1 MIEVEKLLEGKA
13 YDLNENIINTFEVG
27 QEYIYY
33 NKESNAVIQCEVD
46 EDGEEELVD
55 IIGFLVNTEVVDQ
68 NTNQWIKR
76 SMGDPFRD
84 IMDGVLRPGEL
95 VRFRNVVD
103 NEIIYTLT
111 EDVSDEYGIFM
122 VSENL
127 NDALSDMNDEF
138 DMDLLREFVKSQE
151 VEELII
157 EDMDEDDDEYEHGDD
172 CSCGHCHP
180 FDDEDDSPFEY
191 NFIPMTKL
199 IDYIDKYQAS
209 INYARQCMG

>member
-1 MIEVEKLLEGKA
+1 MIEVEKLLEGKV

-55 IIGFLVNTEVVDQ
+55 IIGFMVVTEVVDQ
-68 NTNQWIKR
+68 TKNQWNKR
-76 SMGDPFRD
+76 SLGDPFRD

-95 VRFRNVVD
+95 VRFRNAVD
-103 NEIIYTLT
+103 NEIVYTLT
-111 EDVSDEYGIFM
+111 EDVSDDYGIFM

-127 NDALSDMNDEF
+127 EDAMSDMNDEF

-157 EDMDEDDDEYEHGDD
+157 EEMGDDDDDYEHDDD
-172 CSCGHCHP
+172 CDCEHCHS
-180 FDDEDDSPFEY
+180 FNDDDSPFEY
-191 NFIPMTKL
+191 CFIPMTKL
-199 IDYIDKYQAS
+199 VDYIDRYQDS

>member
-1 MIEVEKLLEGKA
+1 MIEVEKLLEGKV

-55 IIGFLVNTEVVDQ
+55 IIGFMVITEVVDQ
-68 NTNQWIKR
+68 TKNQWNKR
-76 SMGDPFRD
+76 SLGDPFRD

-95 VRFRNVVD
+95 VRFRNAVD
-103 NEIIYTLT
+103 NEIVYTLT
-111 EDVSDEYGIFM
+111 EDVSDDYGIFM

-127 NDALSDMNDEF
+127 EDAMSDMNDEF

-157 EDMDEDDDEYEHGDD
+157 EEMGDDDEEEHDGDCD
-172 CSCGHCHP
+172 CEHCHS
-180 FDDEDDSPFEY
+180 FNDDDSPFEY
-191 NFIPMTKL
+191 CFIPMTKL
-199 IDYIDKYQAS
+199 VDYIDRYQDS

>member
-1 MIEVEKLLEGKA
+1 MIEVEKLLEGEV

-55 IIGFLVNTEVVDQ
+55 IIGFMVITEVVDQ
-68 NTNQWIKR
+68 TKNQWNKR
-76 SMGDPFRD
+76 SLGDPFRD
-84 IMDGVLRPGEL
+84 IMDGILRPGEL
-95 VRFRNVVD
+95 VRFRNAVD
-103 NEIIYTLT
+103 NEIVYTLT
-111 EDVSDEYGIFM
+111 EDVSDDYGIFM

-127 NDALSDMNDEF
+127 EDAMSDMNDEF

-157 EDMDEDDDEYEHGDD
+157 EEMGDDDEEEHDDD
-172 CSCGHCHP
+172 CDCEHCHS
-180 FDDEDDSPFEY
+180 FNDDDSPFEY
-191 NFIPMTKL
+191 CFIPMTKL
-199 IDYIDKYQAS
+199 VDYIDRYQDS

>member
-1 MIEVEKLLEGKA
+1 MIEVEKLLEGKV

-46 EDGEEELVD
+46 EDGEEELID
-55 IIGFLVNTEVVDQ
+55 IIGFMVVTEVVDQ
-68 NTNQWIKR
+68 TKNQWNKR
-76 SMGDPFRD
+76 SLGDPFRD

-95 VRFRNVVD
+95 VRFRNAVD
-103 NEIIYTLT
+103 NEIVYTLT
-111 EDVSDEYGIFM
+111 EDVSDDYGIFM

-127 NDALSDMNDEF
+127 EDAMSDMNDEF

-157 EDMDEDDDEYEHGDD
+157 EEMGDDDEDEHDDD
-172 CSCGHCHP
+172 CDCEHCHS
-180 FDDEDDSPFEY
+180 FNDDDSPFEY
-191 NFIPMTKL
+191 CFIPMTKL
-199 IDYIDKYQAS
+199 VDYIDRYQDS

>member
-1 MIEVEKLLEGKA
+1 MIEVEKLLEGKV

-55 IIGFLVNTEVVDQ
+55 IIGFMVVTEVVDQ
-68 NTNQWIKR
+68 TRNQWNKR
-76 SMGDPFRD
+76 SLGDPFRD

-95 VRFRNVVD
+95 VRFRNAVD
-103 NEIIYTLT
+103 NEIVYTLT
-111 EDVSDEYGIFM
+111 EDVSDDYGIFM

-127 NDALSDMNDEF
+127 EDAMSDMNDEF

-157 EDMDEDDDEYEHGDD
+157 EEMGDDDEDEHDDD
-172 CSCGHCHP
+172 CDCEHCHS
-180 FDDEDDSPFEY
+180 FNDDDSPFEY
-191 NFIPMTKL
+191 CFIPMTKL
-199 IDYIDKYQAS
+199 VDYIDRYQDS

>member
-1 MIEVEKLLEGKA
+1 MIEVEKLLEGKV

-33 NKESNAVIQCEVD
+33 NKDSNAVIQCEVD

-55 IIGFLVNTEVVDQ
+55 IIGFMVVTEVVDQ
-68 NTNQWIKR
+68 TKNQWNKR
-76 SMGDPFRD
+76 SLGDPFRD

-95 VRFRNVVD
+95 VRFRNAVD
-103 NEIIYTLT
+103 NEIVYTLT
-111 EDVSDEYGIFM
+111 EDVSDDYGIFM

-127 NDALSDMNDEF
+127 EDAMSDMNDEF

-157 EDMDEDDDEYEHGDD
+157 EEMGDDDEDEHDDD
-172 CSCGHCHP
+172 CDCEHCHS
-180 FDDEDDSPFEY
+180 FNDDDSPFEY
-191 NFIPMTKL
+191 CFIPMTKL
-199 IDYIDKYQAS
+199 VDYIDRYQDS
-209 INYARQCMG
+209 IHYARQCMG

>member
-1 MIEVEKLLEGKA
+1 MIEVEKLLEGKV

-55 IIGFLVNTEVVDQ
+55 IIGFMVVTEVVDQ
-68 NTNQWIKR
+68 TKNQWNKR
-76 SMGDPFRD
+76 SLGDPFRD

-95 VRFRNVVD
+95 VRFRNAVD
-103 NEIIYTLT
+103 NEIVYTLT
-111 EDVSDEYGIFM
+111 EDVSDDYGIFM

-127 NDALSDMNDEF
+127 EDAMSDMNDEF

-157 EDMDEDDDEYEHGDD
+157 EEMGDDDEEEHDED
-172 CSCGHCHP
+172 CDCEHCHS
-180 FDDEDDSPFEY
+180 FNDDDSPFEY
-191 NFIPMTKL
+191 CFIPMTKL
-199 IDYIDKYQAS
+199 VDYIDRYQDS

>member
-1 MIEVEKLLEGKA
+1 MIEVEKLLEGKV

-33 NKESNAVIQCEVD
+33 NKDSNAVIQCEVD

-55 IIGFLVNTEVVDQ
+55 IIGFMVVTEVVDQ
-68 NTNQWIKR
+68 NKNQWNKR
-76 SMGDPFRD
+76 SLGDPFRD

-95 VRFRNVVD
+95 VRFRNAVD
-103 NEIIYTLT
+103 NEIVYTLT
-111 EDVSDEYGIFM
+111 EDVSDDYGIFM

-127 NDALSDMNDEF
+127 EDAMSDMNDEF

-157 EDMDEDDDEYEHGDD
+157 EEMGDDDEYEHDDD
-172 CSCGHCHP
+172 CDCEHCHS
-180 FDDEDDSPFEY
+180 FNDDDSPFEY
-191 NFIPMTKL
+191 CFIPMTKL
-199 IDYIDKYQAS
+199 VDYIDRYQDS

>member
-1 MIEVEKLLEGKA
+1 MIEVEKLLEGKV

-55 IIGFLVNTEVVDQ
+55 IIGFMVVTEVVDQ
-68 NTNQWIKR
+68 NKNQWNKR
-76 SMGDPFRD
+76 SLGDPFRD

-95 VRFRNVVD
+95 VRFRNAVD
-103 NEIIYTLT
+103 NEIVYTLT
-111 EDVSDEYGIFM
+111 EDVSDDYGIFM

-127 NDALSDMNDEF
+127 EDAMSDMNDEF

-157 EDMDEDDDEYEHGDD
+157 EEMGDDDEDEHDDD
-172 CSCGHCHP
+172 CDCEHCHS
-180 FDDEDDSPFEY
+180 FNDDDSPFEY
-191 NFIPMTKL
+191 CFIPMTKL
-199 IDYIDKYQAS
+199 VDYIDRYQDS

>member
-1 MIEVEKLLEGKA
+1 MIEVEKLLEGKV

-33 NKESNAVIQCEVD
+33 NKDSNAVIQCEVD

-55 IIGFLVNTEVVDQ
+55 IIGFMVVTEVVDQ
-68 NTNQWIKR
+68 TKNQWNKR
-76 SMGDPFRD
+76 SLGDPFRD

-95 VRFRNVVD
+95 VRFRNAVD
-103 NEIIYTLT
+103 NEIVYTLT
-111 EDVSDEYGIFM
+111 EDVSDDYGIFM

-127 NDALSDMNDEF
+127 EDAMSDMNDEF

-157 EDMDEDDDEYEHGDD
+157 EEMGDDDEEEHDDDCDCEHGHSFND
-172 CSCGHCHP
+172 
-180 FDDEDDSPFEY
+180 DDSPFEY
-191 NFIPMTKL
+191 CFIPMTKL
-199 IDYIDKYQAS
+199 VDYIDRYQDS

>member
-1 MIEVEKLLEGKA
+1 MIEVEKLLEGKV

-55 IIGFLVNTEVVDQ
+55 IIGFMVVTEVVDQ
-68 NTNQWIKR
+68 TKNQWNKR
-76 SMGDPFRD
+76 SLGDPFRD
-84 IMDGVLRPGEL
+84 IMDGVLHPGEL
-95 VRFRNVVD
+95 VRFRNAVD
-103 NEIIYTLT
+103 NEIVYTLT
-111 EDVSDEYGIFM
+111 EDVSDDYGIFM

-127 NDALSDMNDEF
+127 EDAMSDMNDEF

-157 EDMDEDDDEYEHGDD
+157 EEMGDDDEDEHDDD
-172 CSCGHCHP
+172 CDCEHCHS
-180 FDDEDDSPFEY
+180 FNDDDSPFEY
-191 NFIPMTKL
+191 CFIPMTKL
-199 IDYIDKYQAS
+199 VDYIDRYQDS

>member
-1 MIEVEKLLEGKA
+1 MIEVEKLLEGKV

-55 IIGFLVNTEVVDQ
+55 IIGFMVVTEVVDQ
-68 NTNQWIKR
+68 SKNQWNKR
-76 SMGDPFRD
+76 SLGDPFRD

-95 VRFRNVVD
+95 VRFRNAVD
-103 NEIIYTLT
+103 NEIVYTLT
-111 EDVSDEYGIFM
+111 EDVSDDYGIFM

-127 NDALSDMNDEF
+127 EDAMSDMNDEF

-157 EDMDEDDDEYEHGDD
+157 EEMGDDDDDYEHDDD
-172 CSCGHCHP
+172 CDCEHCHS
-180 FDDEDDSPFEY
+180 FNDDDSPFEY
-191 NFIPMTKL
+191 CFIPMTKL
-199 IDYIDKYQAS
+199 VDYIDRYQDS

>member
-1 MIEVEKLLEGKA
+1 MIEVEKLLEGKV

-33 NKESNAVIQCEVD
+33 NKDSNAVIQCEVD

-55 IIGFLVNTEVVDQ
+55 IIGFMVVTEVVDQ
-68 NTNQWIKR
+68 TKNQWNKR
-76 SMGDPFRD
+76 SLGDPFRD

-95 VRFRNVVD
+95 VRFRNAVD
-103 NEIIYTLT
+103 NEIVYTLT
-111 EDVSDEYGIFM
+111 EDVSDDYGIFM

-127 NDALSDMNDEF
+127 EDAMSDMNDEF

-157 EDMDEDDDEYEHGDD
+157 EEMGDDDEDEHDDD
-172 CSCGHCHP
+172 CDCEHCHS
-180 FDDEDDSPFEY
+180 FNDDDSPFEY
-191 NFIPMTKL
+191 CFIPMTKL
-199 IDYIDKYQAS
+199 VDYIDRYQDS

>member
-1 MIEVEKLLEGKA
+1 MIEVEKLLEGKV

-33 NKESNAVIQCEVD
+33 NKDSNAVIQCEVD

-55 IIGFLVNTEVVDQ
+55 IIGFMVITEVVDQ
-68 NTNQWIKR
+68 TKNQWNKR
-76 SMGDPFRD
+76 SLGDPFRD

-95 VRFRNVVD
+95 IRFRNAVD
-103 NEIIYTLT
+103 NEIVYTLT
-111 EDVSDEYGIFM
+111 EDVSDDYGIFM

-127 NDALSDMNDEF
+127 EDAMSDMNDEF

-157 EDMDEDDDEYEHGDD
+157 EEMGDDDEDEHDDD
-172 CSCGHCHP
+172 CDCEHCHS
-180 FDDEDDSPFEY
+180 FNDDDSPFEY
-191 NFIPMTKL
+191 CFIPMTKL
-199 IDYIDKYQAS
+199 VDYIDRYQDS
-209 INYARQCMG
+209 INYARQCIG

>member
-1 MIEVEKLLEGKA
+1 MIEVEKLLEGKV

-46 EDGEEELVD
+46 EDGEEEPVD
-55 IIGFLVNTEVVDQ
+55 IIGFMVITEVVDQ
-68 NTNQWIKR
+68 TKNQWNKR
-76 SMGDPFRD
+76 SLGDPFRD

-95 VRFRNVVD
+95 VRFRNAVD
-103 NEIIYTLT
+103 NEIVYTLT
-111 EDVSDEYGIFM
+111 EDVSDDYGIFM

-127 NDALSDMNDEF
+127 EDAMSDMNDEF

-157 EDMDEDDDEYEHGDD
+157 EEMGDDDDDYEHDDD
-172 CSCGHCHP
+172 CDCEHCHS
-180 FDDEDDSPFEY
+180 FNDDDSPFEY
-191 NFIPMTKL
+191 CFIPMTKL
-199 IDYIDKYQAS
+199 VDYIDRYQDS
-209 INYARQCMG
+209 ISYARQCMG

>member
-1 MIEVEKLLEGKA
+1 MIEVEKLLEGKV

-55 IIGFLVNTEVVDQ
+55 IIGFMVVTEVVDQ
-68 NTNQWIKR
+68 TKNQWNKR
-76 SMGDPFRD
+76 SLGDPFRD

-95 VRFRNVVD
+95 VRFRNAVD
-103 NEIIYTLT
+103 NEIVYTLT
-111 EDVSDEYGIFM
+111 EDVSDDYGIFM

-127 NDALSDMNDEF
+127 EDAMSDMNDEF

-157 EDMDEDDDEYEHGDD
+157 EEMGDDDEDEHDED
-172 CSCGHCHP
+172 CDCEHCHS
-180 FDDEDDSPFEY
+180 FNDDDSPFEY
-191 NFIPMTKL
+191 CFIPMTKL
-199 IDYIDKYQAS
+199 VDYIDRYQDS

>member
-1 MIEVEKLLEGKA
+1 MIEVEKILEGKA

-33 NKESNAVIQCEVD
+33 NKDSNAVIQCEVD

-55 IIGFLVNTEVVDQ
+55 IIGFMVVTEVVDQ
-68 NTNQWIKR
+68 TKNQWNKR
-76 SMGDPFRD
+76 SLGDPFRD

-95 VRFRNVVD
+95 VRFRNAVD
-103 NEIIYTLT
+103 NEIVYTLT
-111 EDVSDEYGIFM
+111 EDVSDDYGIFM

-127 NDALSDMNDEF
+127 EDAMSDMNDEF

-157 EDMDEDDDEYEHGDD
+157 EEMGDDDEDEHDDD
-172 CSCGHCHP
+172 CDCEHCHS
-180 FDDEDDSPFEY
+180 FNDDDSPFEY
-191 NFIPMTKL
+191 CFIPMTKL
-199 IDYIDKYQAS
+199 VDYIDRYQDS

>member
-1 MIEVEKLLEGKA
+1 MIEVEKLLEGKV

-33 NKESNAVIQCEVD
+33 NKDSNAVIQCEVD

-55 IIGFLVNTEVVDQ
+55 IIGFMVVTEVVDQ
-68 NTNQWIKR
+68 TKNQWNKR
-76 SMGDPFRD
+76 SLGDPFRD

-95 VRFRNVVD
+95 VRFRNAVD
-103 NEIIYTLT
+103 NEIVYTLT
-111 EDVSDEYGIFM
+111 EDVSDDYGIFM

-127 NDALSDMNDEF
+127 EDAMSDMNDEF

-157 EDMDEDDDEYEHGDD
+157 EEMGDDDDDYEHDDD
-172 CSCGHCHP
+172 CDCEHCHS
-180 FDDEDDSPFEY
+180 FNDDDSPFEY
-191 NFIPMTKL
+191 CFIPMTKL
-199 IDYIDKYQAS
+199 VDYIDRYQDS

>member
-1 MIEVEKLLEGKA
+1 MIEVEKLLEGKV

-33 NKESNAVIQCEVD
+33 NKDSNAVIQCEVD

-55 IIGFLVNTEVVDQ
+55 IIGFMVVTEVVDQ
-68 NTNQWIKR
+68 TKNQWNKR
-76 SMGDPFRD
+76 SLGDPFRD

-95 VRFRNVVD
+95 VRFRNAVD
-103 NEIIYTLT
+103 NEIVYTLT
-111 EDVSDEYGIFM
+111 EDVSDDYGIFM

-127 NDALSDMNDEF
+127 EDAMSDMNDEF

-157 EDMDEDDDEYEHGDD
+157 EEMGDDDEDEHDDD
-172 CSCGHCHP
+172 CDCEYCHS
-180 FDDEDDSPFEY
+180 FNDDDSPFEY
-191 NFIPMTKL
+191 CFIPMTKL
-199 IDYIDKYQAS
+199 VDYIDRYQDS

>member
-1 MIEVEKLLEGKA
+1 MIEVEKLLEGKV

-33 NKESNAVIQCEVD
+33 NKDSNAVIQCEVD
-46 EDGEEELVD
+46 EDGEEELVE
-55 IIGFLVNTEVVDQ
+55 IIGFMVVTEVVDQ
-68 NTNQWIKR
+68 TKNQWNKR
-76 SMGDPFRD
+76 SLGDPFRD

-95 VRFRNVVD
+95 VRFRNAVD
-103 NEIIYTLT
+103 NEIVYTLT
-111 EDVSDEYGIFM
+111 EDVSDDYGIFM

-127 NDALSDMNDEF
+127 EDAMSDMNDEF

-157 EDMDEDDDEYEHGDD
+157 EEMGDDDEDEHDDD
-172 CSCGHCHP
+172 CDCEHCHS
-180 FDDEDDSPFEY
+180 FNDDDSPFEY
-191 NFIPMTKL
+191 CFIPMTKL
-199 IDYIDKYQAS
+199 VDYIDRYQDT

>member
-1 MIEVEKLLEGKA
+1 MIEVEKLLEGKV

-33 NKESNAVIQCEVD
+33 NKDSNAVIQCEVD

-55 IIGFLVNTEVVDQ
+55 IIGFMVITEVVDQ
-68 NTNQWIKR
+68 TKNQWNKR
-76 SMGDPFRD
+76 SLGDPFRD

-95 VRFRNVVD
+95 VRFRNAVD
-103 NEIIYTLT
+103 NEIVYTLT
-111 EDVSDEYGIFM
+111 EDVSDDYGIFM

-127 NDALSDMNDEF
+127 EDAMSDMNDEF

-157 EDMDEDDDEYEHGDD
+157 EEMGDDDEDEHDDD
-172 CSCGHCHP
+172 CDCEHCHS
-180 FDDEDDSPFEY
+180 FNDDDSPFEY
-191 NFIPMTKL
+191 CFIPMTKL
-199 IDYIDKYQAS
+199 VDYIDRYQDS
-209 INYARQCMG
+209 ITYARQCMG

>member
-1 MIEVEKLLEGKA
+1 MIEVEKLLEGKV

-33 NKESNAVIQCEVD
+33 NKDSNAVIQCEVD

-55 IIGFLVNTEVVDQ
+55 IIGFMVITEVVDQ
-68 NTNQWIKR
+68 TKNQWNKR
-76 SMGDPFRD
+76 SLGDPFRD

-95 VRFRNVVD
+95 VRFRNAVD
-103 NEIIYTLT
+103 NEIVYTLT
-111 EDVSDEYGIFM
+111 EDVSDDYGIFM

-127 NDALSDMNDEF
+127 EDAMSDMNDEF

-157 EDMDEDDDEYEHGDD
+157 EEMGDDDEDEHDDD
-172 CSCGHCHP
+172 CDCEHCHS
-180 FDDEDDSPFEY
+180 FNDDDSPFEY
-191 NFIPMTKL
+191 CFIPMTKL
-199 IDYIDKYQAS
+199 VDYIDRYQDS

>member
-1 MIEVEKLLEGKA
+1 MIEVEKLLEGKV

-33 NKESNAVIQCEVD
+33 NKDSNAVIQCEVD

-55 IIGFLVNTEVVDQ
+55 IIGFMVVTEVVDQ
-68 NTNQWIKR
+68 NKNQWNKR
-76 SMGDPFRD
+76 SLGDPFRD

-95 VRFRNVVD
+95 VRFRNAVD
-103 NEIIYTLT
+103 NEIVYTLT
-111 EDVSDEYGIFM
+111 EDVSDDYGIFM

-127 NDALSDMNDEF
+127 EDAMSDMNDEF

-157 EDMDEDDDEYEHGDD
+157 EEMGDDDEDEHDDD
-172 CSCGHCHP
+172 CDCEHCHS
-180 FDDEDDSPFEY
+180 FNDDDSPFEY
-191 NFIPMTKL
+191 CFIPMTKL
-199 IDYIDKYQAS
+199 VDYIDRYQDS

>member
-1 MIEVEKLLEGKA
+1 MIEVEKLLEGKV

-55 IIGFLVNTEVVDQ
+55 IIGFMVITEVVDQ
-68 NTNQWIKR
+68 NKNQWNKR
-76 SMGDPFRD
+76 SLGDPFRD

-95 VRFRNVVD
+95 VRFRNAVD
-103 NEIIYTLT
+103 NEIVYTLT
-111 EDVSDEYGIFM
+111 EDVSDDYGIFM

-127 NDALSDMNDEF
+127 EDAMSDMNDEF

-157 EDMDEDDDEYEHGDD
+157 EEMGDDDEDEHDDD
-172 CSCGHCHP
+172 CDCEHCHS
-180 FDDEDDSPFEY
+180 FNDDDSPFEY
-191 NFIPMTKL
+191 CFIPMTKL
-199 IDYIDKYQAS
+199 VDYIDRYQDS

>member
-1 MIEVEKLLEGKA
+1 MIEVEKLLEGKV

-55 IIGFLVNTEVVDQ
+55 IIGFMVVTEVVDQ
-68 NTNQWIKR
+68 TKNQWNKR
-76 SMGDPFRD
+76 SLGDPFRD

-95 VRFRNVVD
+95 VRFRNAVD
-103 NEIIYTLT
+103 NEIVYTLT
-111 EDVSDEYGIFM
+111 EDVSDDYGIFM

-127 NDALSDMNDEF
+127 EDAMSDMNDEF

-157 EDMDEDDDEYEHGDD
+157 EEMGDDDEDEHDDD
-172 CSCGHCHP
+172 CDCEHCHS
-180 FDDEDDSPFEY
+180 FNDDDSPFEY
-191 NFIPMTKL
+191 CFIPMTKL
-199 IDYIDKYQAS
+199 VDYIDRYQDS

>member
-1 MIEVEKLLEGKA
+1 MIEVEKLLEGKV
-13 YDLNENIINTFEVG
+13 YDLNENIIDTFEVG

-55 IIGFLVNTEVVDQ
+55 IIGFMVVTEVVDQ
-68 NTNQWIKR
+68 NKNQWNKR
-76 SMGDPFRD
+76 SLGDPFRD

-95 VRFRNVVD
+95 VRFRNAVD
-103 NEIIYTLT
+103 NEIVYTLT
-111 EDVSDEYGIFM
+111 EDVSDDYGIFM

-127 NDALSDMNDEF
+127 EDAMSDMNDEF

-157 EDMDEDDDEYEHGDD
+157 EEMGDDDEDEHDDD
-172 CSCGHCHP
+172 CDCEHCHS
-180 FDDEDDSPFEY
+180 FNDDDSPFEY
-191 NFIPMTKL
+191 CFIPMTKL
-199 IDYIDKYQAS
+199 VDYIDRYQDS

>member
-1 MIEVEKLLEGKA
+1 MIEVEKLLEGKV

-33 NKESNAVIQCEVD
+33 NKDSNAVIQCEVD

-55 IIGFLVNTEVVDQ
+55 IIGFMVITEVVDQ
-68 NTNQWIKR
+68 TKNQWNKR
-76 SMGDPFRD
+76 SLGDPFRD

-95 VRFRNVVD
+95 VRFRNAVD
-103 NEIIYTLT
+103 NEIVYTLT
-111 EDVSDEYGIFM
+111 EDVSDDYGIFM

-127 NDALSDMNDEF
+127 EDAMSDMNDEF

-157 EDMDEDDDEYEHGDD
+157 EEMGDDDDDYEHDDD
-172 CSCGHCHP
+172 CDCEHCHS
-180 FDDEDDSPFEY
+180 FNDDDSPFEY
-191 NFIPMTKL
+191 CFIPMTKL
-199 IDYIDKYQAS
+199 VDYIDRYQDS